1 MTWHERAACRGSDF
15 EIFFRQRRSSGQP
28 GRGETFEWD
37 DAEAKAVCAVCTVTA
52 ECLADGE
59 RSKDFGVWGGLNPDE
74 RRARRKARVGNK
86 AASPALE
93 QAMAEA
99 REARRGRGRVE

>member
-1 MTWHERAACRGSDF
+1 MTWHKRAACRGSDT

-28 GRGETFEWD
+28 GRGAPVEWD

-74 RRARRKARVGNK
+74 RRARRKALREV
-86 AASPALE
+86 AS
-93 QAMAEA
+93 
-99 REARRGRGRVE
+99 

>member
-28 GRGETFEWD
+28 GRGEPVEWEWD

-52 ECLADGE
+52 QCLADGE

-74 RRARRKARVGNK
+74 RRARRKALREV
-86 AASPALE
+86 AS
-93 QAMAEA
+93 
-99 REARRGRGRVE
+99 